1 MAFVTRFLSD
11 RTYVRTA
18 VLDTTDDC
26 VNKSQVLV
34 HNSGRGFNV
43 ESSWIRGEK
52 GEEKKGKVR
61 ISESRFTVSLIILI
75 KKRSRLSVE
84 FLC

>member
-1 MAFVTRFLSD
+1 VAFVTRFLSD

-18 VLDTTDDC
+18 VLDTTDEC
-26 VNKSQVLV
+26 VKSPKFLYIIL
-34 HNSGRGFNV
+34 GRGLML
-43 ESSWIRGEK
+43 SARG
-52 GEEKKGKVR
+52 
-61 ISESRFTVSLIILI
+61 SEGRRRRKRKERSGSRFTVSLLILI